1 MVYTAYKFSREVE
14 RWWQAKNVLLFI
26 ELGSEQAITWDIL
39 NEEFNRHF
47 FPQVVQQAKAREFI
61 DVVQG
66 GMIVTEYA
74 AKFIQLSRF
83 SIYLIPDK
91 EKKGKNFESS
101 LNLCIKTMMV
111 SFDIQVFSQ
120 LVDRSSVYEESLRK
134 NAATIVE

>member
-1 MVYTAYKFSREVE
+1 
-14 RWWQAKNVLLFI
+14 
-26 ELGSEQAITWDIL
+26 
-39 NEEFNRHF
+39 
-47 FPQVVQQAKAREFI
+47 VQQAKAREFI
-61 DVVQG
+61 DIVQG
-66 GMIVTEYA
+66 GMIVIEYA

-83 SIYLIPDK
+83 SIYLNPDK

-134 NAATIVE
+134 NTATIVE